1 MPKKV
6 RDYLFIVFI
15 VLFVFMTIGISLY
28 ASGYKFNLSW
38 PLRFNRLL
46 QKTGMLA
53 LATVPSRA
61 IVYLN
66 DVPQKNLSVNPWKKD
81 YLTTPVKIKN
91 ILPGEYELRLEET
104 GYWPYKQKIWINSG
118 QTTFVEDVN
127 LFKENL
133 PLLVL
138 STPEDSL
145 ALSPDKK
152 YLFLDKTKKIIN
164 LKNETTRALTYNEN
178 ANGVW
183 LKNNKLLAAGI
194 IFDPIKNTNDL
205 NFVNLI
211 GVEVTNWHYD
221 DNSGYLYYQNKNS
234 INRVDINNKTNSL
247 VISGD
252 NYLDYKII
260 QDKIFALTTKNNQVF
275 LDSYYLKNSDF
286 ENQWTMP
293 SSGHYSFVDIPNYLA
308 VYDDKNRTLYLFN
321 ETITG
326 SSPAI
331 IRNIKNWTVYNDQ
344 SLIYTNDFEIY
355 IYNFASSRSDLI
367 TRRSEEIDSVI
378 YNATGN
384 YLIFST
390 PNSLN
395 AFDFKNWSATLL
407 FKSEKVSTPTMDEK
421 NKNLYFWARVGQQ
434 EGVYQI
440 MMQ

>member
-152 YLFLDKTKKIIN
+152 YLFLDKTKK
-164 LKNETTRALTYNEN
+164 
-178 ANGVW
+178 
-183 LKNNKLLAAGI
+183 NN
-194 IFDPIKNTNDL
+194 
-205 NFVNLI
+205 
-211 GVEVTNWHYD
+211 
-221 DNSGYLYYQNKNS
+221 
-234 INRVDINNKTNSL
+234 
-247 VISGD
+247 
-252 NYLDYKII
+252 
-260 QDKIFALTTKNNQVF
+260 
-275 LDSYYLKNSDF
+275 
-286 ENQWTMP
+286 
-293 SSGHYSFVDIPNYLA
+293 
-308 VYDDKNRTLYLFN
+308 
-321 ETITG
+321 
-326 SSPAI
+326 
-331 IRNIKNWTVYNDQ
+331 
-344 SLIYTNDFEIY
+344 
-355 IYNFASSRSDLI
+355 
-367 TRRSEEIDSVI
+367 
-378 YNATGN
+378 
-384 YLIFST
+384 
-390 PNSLN
+390 
-395 AFDFKNWSATLL
+395 
-407 FKSEKVSTPTMDEK
+407 
-421 NKNLYFWARVGQQ
+421 
-434 EGVYQI
+434 
-440 MMQ
+440 